1 MGIDWP
7 VPSGGWDLATL
18 TELFATDPEALGDV
32 DVDIA
37 EGGDVLQITLKE
49 RGGLIV
55 LMAASGEQVL
65 CSVALTA
72 ADTIPNRAGFE
83 RTLLSVHKLI
93 PLSNFGITT
102 IGGGE
107 WYELFGALS
116 ARSSADALVEEV
128 AVLAANALDAA
139 EWIAE
144 WIEAGGDAAKLE
156 ELA

>member
-1 MGIDWP
+1 
-7 VPSGGWDLATL
+7 
-18 TELFATDPEALGDV
+18 
-32 DVDIA
+32 
-37 EGGDVLQITLKE
+37 
-49 RGGLIV
+49 
-55 LMAASGEQVL
+55 MAASGEQVL
-65 CSVALTA
+65 CSVALIG
-72 ADTIPNRAGFE
+72 ADAIPNRAGFE

-128 AVLAANALDAA
+128 AVLAANAIDAA
-139 EWIAE
+139 EWIGE
-144 WIEAGGDAAKLE
+144 WVEAGGDAAKLE

>member
-7 VPSGGWDLATL
+7 VPSGGWDLASL

-49 RGGLIV
+49 RGGLVV

-65 CSVALTA
+65 CSVALIA
-72 ADTIPNRAGFE
+72 ADAIPNRAGFE

-128 AVLAANALDAA
+128 AVLAANAIDAA
-139 EWIAE
+139 EWIGE
-144 WIEAGGDAAKLE
+144 WVEAGGDAAKLE

>member
-7 VPSGGWDLATL
+7 VPSGGWDLASL

-49 RGGLIV
+49 RGGLVV

-65 CSVALTA
+65 CSVALIG
-72 ADTIPNRAGFE
+72 ADAIPNRAGFE

-128 AVLAANALDAA
+128 AVLAANAIDAA
-139 EWIAE
+139 EWIGE
-144 WIEAGGDAAKLE
+144 WVEAGGDAAKLE